1 MSNRREYLPV
11 NWMQGMSVSSSHFI
25 ATENS
30 LLEHFLQTVST
41 LQQPFQYGLLPQKDG
56 RKSVELKVT
65 GHGEYTKVHLLSYFG
80 VTLGGYLILI
90 DKKEQDEGISCT
102 CPMNG
107 DSLEEEWDIV
117 LSVSPYDRCPCGVP
131 DVQEMPPRYPNVEP
145 SYKLSLFPRKSGNY
159 GGYDVFSV
167 VVGVLRKIDTNY
179 VLDGNYIPP
188 TLSMSSHPDLHKYT
202 DDFTLRIRTIDAA
215 LHKIVEKALEQTDR
229 TSVADSILLLCKEL
243 MRMTSSIFFDWRNAY
258 FMSPYR
264 IVVLLVNF
272 ASTVQCGLKFLSRKE
287 KEEMLKYFHEWN
299 GIAPA
304 TFEQMLDEVTN
315 KRYNHSRINE
325 SMVSVGG
332 AIEALEELL
341 VSLSRLEFI
350 GQHKESIVISERQIQ
365 DTSSSGRNWT
375 LVD

>member
-1 MSNRREYLPV
+1 
-11 NWMQGMSVSSSHFI
+11 
-25 ATENS
+25 
-30 LLEHFLQTVST
+30 
-41 LQQPFQYGLLPQKDG
+41 
-56 RKSVELKVT
+56 
-65 GHGEYTKVHLLSYFG
+65 
-80 VTLGGYLILI
+80 
-90 DKKEQDEGISCT
+90 
-102 CPMNG
+102 
-107 DSLEEEWDIV
+107 
-117 LSVSPYDRCPCGVP
+117 
-131 DVQEMPPRYPNVEP
+131 
-145 SYKLSLFPRKSGNY
+145 
-159 GGYDVFSV
+159 
-167 VVGVLRKIDTNY
+167 
-179 VLDGNYIPP
+179 
-188 TLSMSSHPDLHKYT
+188 
-202 DDFTLRIRTIDAA
+202 
-215 LHKIVEKALEQTDR
+215 
-229 TSVADSILLLCKEL
+229 

-365 DTSSSGRNWT
+365 DTSSNGRNWT